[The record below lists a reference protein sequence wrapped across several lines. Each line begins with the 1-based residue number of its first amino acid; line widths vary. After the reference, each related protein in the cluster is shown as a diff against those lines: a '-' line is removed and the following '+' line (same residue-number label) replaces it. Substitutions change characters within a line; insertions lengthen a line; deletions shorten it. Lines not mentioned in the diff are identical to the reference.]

1 MWELQMK
8 ENEFPTPDSLFIG
21 LPAGIRSVLLIQ
33 TAQAIESG
41 TNPFKEGSIKLPL
54 SVRLDFVINSLE
66 MGRKLAL
73 SYRQAS
79 LEIDQRLGE
88 RLAQAQK
95 FEKSNDIQNAIA
107 LYEQNISDGF
117 LASLPYEC
125 LRIIYEKKKDYQNA
139 IRVFKRY
146 IEILQMV
153 SVVWS
158 QYPNIRQIPKY
169 QEFINKL
176 SAKLKTSKG

>member
-1 MWELQMK
+1 MK
-8 ENEFPTPDSLFIG
+8 KSEFPTPDSLFLD
-21 LPAGIRSVLLIQ
+21 LPAGIRSVLLVQ

-41 TNPFKEGSIKLPL
+41 TKPFKEGLTKLPL
-54 SVRLDFVINSLE
+54 SVRLDFVIDFLE
-66 MGRKLAL
+66 TGRKLAL
-73 SYRQAS
+73 PYRQAS

-95 FEKSNDIQNAIA
+95 FEKSNDIQSAIT

-117 LASLPYEC
+117 LASFPYER

-139 IRVFKRY
+139 IRVCKQY

-153 SVVWS
+153 SEIWA

-169 QEFINKL
+169 QENIKKL
-176 SAKLKTSKG
+176 SAKLKVS

>member
-1 MWELQMK
+1 MK
-8 ENEFPTPDSLFIG
+8 ENDLPAPDNLFVD
-21 LPAGIRSVLLIQ
+21 LPAGVRSVLLIQ
-33 TAQAIESG
+33 TAQAIDSG
-41 TNPFKEGSIKLPL
+41 TNPFKENLTNLPL
-54 SVRLDFVINSLE
+54 SVRLDFVIDSLE

-73 SYRQAS
+73 PYRQAA

-88 RLAQAQK
+88 RLTQAQK
-95 FEKSNDIQNAIA
+95 FEKSNDIQSAIT

-117 LASLPYEC
+117 LASLPYER

-139 IRVFKRY
+139 IRVCKRY

-153 SVVWS
+153 SEIWA

-169 QEFINKL
+169 QENIKRL
-176 SAKLKTSKG
+176 CAKLKAG